1 MNGSPL
7 AGIVRGWVRLY
18 TQGLPVELRDARRD
32 EVDDDLWCEREEA
45 AALGRSGRSLGA
57 DRVLRLLFG
66 IPADISWRLTYRGN
80 APSGL
85 ERRSSTGSRIVGV
98 LAIVAVSSLGAQ
110 LILSS
115 LIGEGA
121 FWAWGGAV
129 VLLFGWIVSF
139 PAVVLGLAWLVHDQ
153 VGRLGGFGAIVVIVG
168 LLTSFGGFVAPVF
181 VGSAMLTWD
190 LARIGVVSR
199 LVPIVHV
206 AILVG
211 VLAPSVL
218 GGPLIILYMLTW
230 IAIGVSLIRG
240 VPLPRA
246 TSA

>member
-1 MNGSPL
+1 MNGSPV
-7 AGIVRGWVRLY
+7 AGVVRGWVRLY
-18 TQGLPVELRDARRD
+18 TRGLPAELRDARRD
-32 EVDDDLWCEREEA
+32 ELDDDLWCEHEEA
-45 AALGRSGRSLGA
+45 AALGRSERSLDA
-57 DRVLRLLFG
+57 DLALRLLFG
-66 IPADISWRLTYRGN
+66 MPVDISWRLAHHGN
-80 APSGL
+80 TPSGL
-85 ERRSSTGSRIVGV
+85 ERRSSMGTWILGV
-98 LAIVAVSSLGAQ
+98 LAIGAVSSLGAQ

-115 LIGEGA
+115 LIGESA

-129 VLLFGWIVSF
+129 VLLFGWIISF
-139 PAVVLGLAWLVHDQ
+139 PAVVLGLAWLVHDR
-153 VGRLGGFGAIVVIVG
+153 VGRLGGFGAIVVTVG
-168 LLTSFGGFVAPVF
+168 AFTTFGGFVAPVF

-206 AILVG
+206 AILIG

-218 GGPLIILYMLTW
+218 GGPLFILYLLTW